1 MVHKEGTDAY
11 EDALTAFLT
20 SNPQYLAE
28 DALPPT
34 LTKWADAYIER
45 QIDGVIRV
53 EDPIVC
59 PPRRVRNFSD
69 NDHWQGTYRFDDKG
83 KPITALNGDEVAFL
97 LAAHKK
103 VQQEKKSERVK
114 NQ

>member
-1 MVHKEGTDAY
+1 MHKEGTDAY
-11 EDALTAFLT
+11 EDALTTFLT
-20 SNPQYLAE
+20 SNPQYLAK
-28 DALPPT
+28 DALPTT
-34 LTKWADAYIER
+34 LTKRAGACIER

-59 PPRRVRNFSD
+59 PPGRVRNFSD
-69 NDHWQGTYRFDDKG
+69 NDHWQGTYRFGNKG
-83 KPITALNGDEVAFL
+83 KPITALNGDEVALL

-103 VQQEKKSERVK
+103 VQQEKKAERVK